1 VDSSVRFGD
10 RTGQGKARHDT
21 FSGVNSHGYLDVAGL
36 RGTEAGIIGKGCSK
50 IPSSTQRFWTN
61 GMGIITKCTGVLCRG
76 WEQEGYREL
85 IDYLFLSRWVDACTL
100 CGNDMTKV

>member
-1 VDSSVRFGD
+1 MDSSVRFGD

-36 RGTEAGIIGKGCSK
+36 RGTEAGIIGKGV
-50 IPSSTQRFWTN
+50 PRYPRRHNFFGQMEW
-61 GMGIITKCTGVLCRG
+61 GIITKCTGVLCRG
-76 WEQEGYREL
+76 WEQEGHREL
-85 IDYLFLSRWVDACTL
+85 IDYLFLSGWVDACTL